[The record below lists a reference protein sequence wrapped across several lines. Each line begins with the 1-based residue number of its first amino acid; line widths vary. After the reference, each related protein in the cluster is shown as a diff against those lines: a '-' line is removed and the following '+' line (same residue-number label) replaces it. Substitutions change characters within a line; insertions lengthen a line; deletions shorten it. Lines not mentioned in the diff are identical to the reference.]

1 MILCPFDDAK
11 VSRIYGDWMALKMAF
26 SDIPCLSLKFSDIL
40 CSAMLRAQKKHQ
52 NRIDSDAYT
61 YAVVNLLFISYSTS

>member
-40 CSAMLRAQKKHQ
+40 CPAMLRAQKKHQ

-61 YAVVNLLFISYSTS
+61 YAFSQLVVYLL

>member
-26 SDIPCLSLKFSDIL
+26 SDIPCLSLIFSDIL
-40 CSAMLRAQKKHQ
+40 CSAMLRAQKKAPEP
-52 NRIDSDAYT
+52 N
-61 YAVVNLLFISYSTS
+61 